1 MDSFLRQG
9 WRKKDHHHGI
19 GHSSRQAAG
28 RELQTSQIWS
38 QLGSDLDGEAADDW
52 YGYSVSLSSDG
63 TVLAVGGRL
72 NDAGGV
78 NKGHVRVFKYASNTW
93 TQLGSDIDGEANHN
107 TSGHSVSLSSDGTVL
122 AIGAPGNTSNAGHVR
137 VYVYNIATNTWTQRG
152 SDMDGEAANDT
163 SGSSVSLSSD
173 GNVVAIGAPCRNSG
187 LPGQVRVYEYNGSAW
202 VRRSTVDI
210 DGEANSDEF
219 GYSVSLSDNG
229 NILAVGAFR
238 NDGNSGSTTDNRGH
252 VRVFSY
258 ASNSWTQIGSD
269 IDGEAAGDNFGVSVS
284 LSANGY
290 VLAVGAYGSNSFTGH
305 VRIYDFEIAN
315 NAWVQR
321 GGNINGRIAWGWT
334 GVSVSLSSDGNAV
347 AVGARGD
354 LEFVYKYVSS
364 AWTQVGC
371 GIDEEVA
378 GDEAGYSVSLSSDG
392 SLLAVGAPYNDG
404 PGMNNRGH
412 VRVYQLIAGTCATP
426 TAQPTTAIPTFQPTT
441 SQPST
446 LQPTSQPSVQP
457 TAKPTL
463 QPTSQPTT
471 ALPSIQPATSQPSTL
486 PPTPQPTA
494 QPTFEPTFQPTSQ
507 PTTALPTL
515 LPTSTPQ
522 IWSQLGSDIDGEAVG
537 DLSGSSVSLSSD
549 GTVLAVGSPLND
561 GDVVGLDRGH
571 VRVYS
576 HSNGAWTQLGSD
588 INGEATGDRSGNSV
602 SLSSDGSVVAI
613 GASFNDP
620 PGKIDAGHVRVYN
633 YVGGTWT
640 QRGGDIDGI
649 YAGMWFG
656 NSVSLSSDG
665 SILAVGAYRFDNGYV
680 FVYQYDSGVGWTQ
693 RGSTIVGKSWG
704 AQAGASVALSSDG
717 SVVAIGQPNTDSGSG
732 VSRTGLVRVYKYVSG
747 AWAQQGGDIDGEAAN
762 DYSGWA
768 VSLSSD
774 GSVVAVGAMLN
785 DGNGGDSGHVRVYQ
799 YVSGSWIQRGSDID
813 GKSYGVSSGSAV
825 SLSSNGSML
834 AIGAYAGAGHV
845 RVYQYGN
852 GAWTQVGCD
861 VNGEFSADQSGL
873 AVSLSG
879 NGSVFAVGAPYND
892 GPGMNN
898 VGHVRVYQLIS
909 GSGTCPLL
917 TTSLPTFRPTTSLPT
932 VQPTTAQPST
942 PPPTSQPSTQP
953 TFEPTFQPTAAGIRT
968 SLQLS
973 FSPTKSPVFVT
984 LPFLGACPAQV
995 NEFVSVHHEPGD
1007 RVSNG
1012 AIVFQCKEWPLSLF
1026 CSQRAFNPDLD
1037 SKTDEHWKR
1046 AWEVVGHC
1054 SGAIANPLDGCPDAW
1069 TSGNTEKYKEN
1080 DRVSVI
1086 KSNFPL
1092 AQAIYKCKAWPY
1104 SWHCGQHSPLE
1115 YNGGQLGWEYVGVCA
1130 GTIGPTASPTF
1141 ASGTVIIAG
1150 CPAEYDSLASRNY
1163 KAGDQVAMAK
1173 VVYQCREFPYSGY
1186 CNQKG
1191 FAPGEQYDY
1200 MAWTLLGPCDGT
1212 LAPTSA
1218 PTTYSGSAPCTYVK
1232 VTTATTPTST
1242 PVVTAV
1248 DTWSA
1253 SILYEAG
1260 DQVRIGAKKFQCK
1273 PWPFYFWC
1281 RVSAYAP
1288 TLSETGLWTE
1298 AWSLAGACPA

>member
-107 TSGHSVSLSSDGTVL
+107 ASGHSVSLSSDGTVL

-305 VRIYDFEIAN
+305 VRIYDFVIAS

-347 AVGARGD
+347 AVGAWGD

-426 TAQPTTAIPTFQPTT
+426 TAQPTTAVPTFQPTT

-457 TAKPTL
+457 TSKPTL

-471 ALPSIQPATSQPSTL
+471 ALPSIQPTTSEPSTL
-486 PPTPQPTA
+486 PPTSQPTTK
-494 QPTFEPTFQPTSQ
+494 PTFEPTFQPTSQ
-507 PTTALPTL
+507 PPTALPSTL
-515 LPTSTPQ
+515 P
-522 IWSQLGSDIDGEAVG
+522 
-537 DLSGSSVSLSSD
+537 
-549 GTVLAVGSPLND
+549 
-561 GDVVGLDRGH
+561 
-571 VRVYS
+571 
-576 HSNGAWTQLGSD
+576 
-588 INGEATGDRSGNSV
+588 
-602 SLSSDGSVVAI
+602 
-613 GASFNDP
+613 
-620 PGKIDAGHVRVYN
+620 
-633 YVGGTWT
+633 
-640 QRGGDIDGI
+640 
-649 YAGMWFG
+649 
-656 NSVSLSSDG
+656 
-665 SILAVGAYRFDNGYV
+665 
-680 FVYQYDSGVGWTQ
+680 
-693 RGSTIVGKSWG
+693 
-704 AQAGASVALSSDG
+704 
-717 SVVAIGQPNTDSGSG
+717 
-732 VSRTGLVRVYKYVSG
+732 
-747 AWAQQGGDIDGEAAN
+747 
-762 DYSGWA
+762 
-768 VSLSSD
+768 
-774 GSVVAVGAMLN
+774 
-785 DGNGGDSGHVRVYQ
+785 
-799 YVSGSWIQRGSDID
+799 
-813 GKSYGVSSGSAV
+813 
-825 SLSSNGSML
+825 
-834 AIGAYAGAGHV
+834 
-845 RVYQYGN
+845 
-852 GAWTQVGCD
+852 
-861 VNGEFSADQSGL
+861 
-873 AVSLSG
+873 
-879 NGSVFAVGAPYND
+879 
-892 GPGMNN
+892 
-898 VGHVRVYQLIS
+898 
-909 GSGTCPLL
+909 
-917 TTSLPTFRPTTSLPT
+917 PTF
-932 VQPTTAQPST
+932 Q
-942 PPPTSQPSTQP
+942 PTSQPTVK
-953 TFEPTFQPTAAGIRT
+953 PTFQPTAAG
-968 SLQLS
+968 
-973 FSPTKSPVFVT
+973 PTKSQVFVT
-984 LPFLGACPAQV
+984 KPFLGACPAQV

-1092 AQAIYKCKAWPY
+1092 AQAIYECKAWPY